1 MAELRGQALI
11 DSLFGNDLRGQSLL
25 EELEKKDK
33 RQRATSL
40 LGKLQSRLEGKFEAG
55 EIGQKPGFF
64 ERTGKDLKE
73 RGGKLKET
81 FEKTISGEISPVET
95 GIRTAGQAIAGAGDV
110 LFQGLR
116 SGFSLIT
123 PNFIEKPLKEKLK
136 NLGTDFLKTNIGQK
150 AMNAIGSGMA
160 SWEKFR
166 KENPRIATNVE
177 SIVNISELFPIQKG
191 LGVGSRGLKATRE
204 VAGKGAE
211 ALEKRLASQVSKE
224 AIEIVKPKL
233 STAEKGARLA
243 AGGGDVS
250 GLPGLKKVEL
260 APTAI
265 DIRVA
270 KAVENVV
277 SDRKNP
283 IENINAIREKI
294 GEVARITDEGL
305 KNNDAIF
312 NNKTLRSALEK
323 TKEESRIIFGG
334 EKSLEKAYD
343 TVMDEMFNQLGK
355 QKNNLSGLLQARK
368 DFDKLIKQ
376 KFPKIFDKIGGDNV
390 RSNAVMDVRRAVND
404 FIEVKLPEGNP
415 FKSQLK
421 QQSDMYIA
429 AKNISENT
437 AKLVD
442 IGATQRVIS
451 LLRQSPVVAGVT
463 GGILT
468 FGALQG
474 LLVNPLVLGS
484 LLTIGTVKVGKEIIT
499 SKALKRGL
507 IKILNA
513 IDNGVIKSTNSV
525 LDKQAIQGIV
535 DSIKE

>member
-123 PNFIEKPLKEKLK
+123 PNFIEKPVKEELKK
-136 NLGTDFLKTNIGQK
+136 LGTDFLKTTLGQK
-150 AMNAIGSGMA
+150 VINAAGSGMA
-160 SWEKFR
+160 FWAKLREDY
-166 KENPRIATNVE
+166 PRIIKSIEAVINV
-177 SIVNISELFPIQKG
+177 SEIFPITKG
-191 LGVGSRGLKATRE
+191 VSFGRRGVSKIAIE
-204 VAGKGAE
+204 GAE

-451 LLRQSPVVAGVT
+451 LLRQNPVVTGVT

>member
-1 MAELRGQALI
+1 
-11 DSLFGNDLRGQSLL
+11 
-25 EELEKKDK
+25 
-33 RQRATSL
+33 
-40 LGKLQSRLEGKFEAG
+40 
-55 EIGQKPGFF
+55 
-64 ERTGKDLKE
+64 
-73 RGGKLKET
+73 
-81 FEKTISGEISPVET
+81 
-95 GIRTAGQAIAGAGDV
+95 
-110 LFQGLR
+110 
-116 SGFSLIT
+116 
-123 PNFIEKPLKEKLK
+123 
-136 NLGTDFLKTNIGQK
+136 
-150 AMNAIGSGMA
+150 
-160 SWEKFR
+160 
-166 KENPRIATNVE
+166 
-177 SIVNISELFPIQKG
+177 
-191 LGVGSRGLKATRE
+191 
-204 VAGKGAE
+204 
-211 ALEKRLASQVSKE
+211 
-224 AIEIVKPKL
+224 
-233 STAEKGARLA
+233 
-243 AGGGDVS
+243 
-250 GLPGLKKVEL
+250 
-260 APTAI
+260 
-265 DIRVA
+265 
-270 KAVENVV
+270 
-277 SDRKNP
+277 
-283 IENINAIREKI
+283 
-294 GEVARITDEGL
+294 
-305 KNNDAIF
+305 
-312 NNKTLRSALEK
+312 
-323 TKEESRIIFGG
+323 
-334 EKSLEKAYD
+334 
-343 TVMDEMFNQLGK
+343 MDEMFNQLGK

-451 LLRQSPVVAGVT
+451 LLRQNPVVAGVT